1 LQQAFVA
8 NNAFQCG
15 FCTSGV
21 VLAASALLTEKPQP
35 TEHEVREAL
44 AGNLC
49 RCTGYEPIVKT
60 VLDVARKTG
69 RKSAKRRARS

>member
-1 LQQAFVA
+1 
-8 NNAFQCG
+8 
-15 FCTSGV
+15 V